1 MERIP
6 IKSFLNTSMRVIK
19 TENIPDDFVLEG
31 VSIDSR
37 TIQPRQLFI
46 AICGE
51 NFDGHHFV
59 KEAVN
64 KGAVAVVIQENSEEN
79 LNDLDIGKIW
89 VEDTIFFLMELA
101 GWYRSQFDIPV
112 ISITGSTGKTT
123 TKEMLSAILEIDA
136 NVVKTQQNM
145 NNFIG
150 VSLTLFQITRKTH
163 KAIIE
168 LGTNHPGEMAQ
179 LAFISQPTHAAIT
192 NIGHGHIGFFGSV
205 ENIYEEKIDL
215 FKLMKGDGTAFL
227 NMEDKFLS
235 KFKRSDIRLI
245 KYGTSPEYDCY
256 GKLLGS
262 DDWGRVKFSVNNG
275 PEIQLQIPGRQQFY
289 NGLLAASIS
298 LEMGV
303 NMEKIRLGLSTV
315 NSPDKRMEMF
325 QYEGILFI
333 NDTYNSNPESLK
345 AAIDFLYDL
354 PKGTTAKKFLVV
366 GDMLELGNQ
375 SEYEHRMIGEYLS
388 RKTFDFVFCLGEQSK
403 HILEGL
409 EHGVTSRIE
418 KAWFQSHQDLANAI
432 KHYLG
437 AGDIILVK
445 GSRGMT
451 MENVLYC
458 LGIGRS

>member
-1 MERIP
+1 MERMP
-6 IKSFLNTSMRVIK
+6 IKSFLDTCVSVRK
-19 TENIPDDFVLEG
+19 TENIPEDFLLEG

-37 TIQPRQLFI
+37 TIQPGEMFI

-51 NFDGHHFV
+51 NFDGHRFV
-59 KEAVN
+59 KEAIN
-64 KGAVAVVIQENSEEN
+64 KGAVAVVIQGSSEEHIS
-79 LNDLDIGKIW
+79 DVDIGKIW

-101 GWYRSQFDIPV
+101 GWYRSQFDIP
-112 ISITGSTGKTT
+112 IIGLTGSTGKTT

-136 NVVKTQQNM
+136 NVVKTQRNM

-150 VSLTLFQITRKTH
+150 VSLTLFQITRKTQ

-168 LGTNHPGEMAQ
+168 LGTNHPGEMAR
-179 LAFISQPTHAAIT
+179 LALISQPTHAAIT
-192 NIGHGHIGFFGSV
+192 NIGHGHIGFFGSM
-205 ENIYEEKIDL
+205 EKIYEEKCDL
-215 FKLMKGDGTAFL
+215 FKLMKGGGTAFL
-227 NMEDKFLS
+227 NMEDQFLS
-235 KFKRSDIRLI
+235 NFNKSDIHLI
-245 KYGTSPEYDCY
+245 KYGTDPKYDYC
-256 GKLLGS
+256 GKLSGS
-262 DDWGRVKFSVNNG
+262 DDWGRIKFSVNNG

-325 QYEGILFI
+325 QYGGILFI
-333 NDTYNSNPESLK
+333 NDAYNSNPESLK

-354 PKGTTAKKFLVV
+354 PKGTAAKKFLVV

-388 RKTFDFVFCLGEQSK
+388 RKSFDFVFCLGEQSK

-409 EHGVTSRIE
+409 EQGVTSRIE
-418 KAWFQSHQDLANAI
+418 KGWFQNHKDLADAI
-432 KHYLG
+432 KQYLG

-451 MENVLYC
+451 MENVLYY